1 MKKYFSGL
9 LALIIA
15 IGATAFT
22 NANKNVLPEGTKL
35 FRYVPPALSPFS
47 EANVENRANWVMTTS
62 SSVCDDRDEKA
73 CELIV
78 DEAHINQNNTLKST
92 LTIDAAEF
100 GETDIFF
107 VDESTATDIINKTN

>member
-47 EANVENRANWVMTTS
+47 EANVENRANWVLVTGS
-62 SSVCDDRDEKA
+62 AICEGVNQKA

-78 DEAHINQNNTLKST
+78 DDVHINPNNTLKST
-92 LTIDAAEF
+92 LTIDALQFGQTGVFYVNQSSAAE
-100 GETDIFF
+100 
-107 VDESTATDIINKTN
+107 IINKTN

>member
-35 FRYVPPALSPFS
+35 FRYVPPAVSPFS
-47 EANVENRANWVMTTS
+47 EANVENRANWVLATG
-62 SSVCDDRDEKA
+62 SSVCDDVDERA

-78 DEAHINQNNTLKST
+78 DDVHINPNNTLKST
-92 LTIDAAEF
+92 LTIDAVQF
-100 GETDIFF
+100 QQTGIFF
-107 VDESTATDIINKTN
+107 VNESSATDIINKTN